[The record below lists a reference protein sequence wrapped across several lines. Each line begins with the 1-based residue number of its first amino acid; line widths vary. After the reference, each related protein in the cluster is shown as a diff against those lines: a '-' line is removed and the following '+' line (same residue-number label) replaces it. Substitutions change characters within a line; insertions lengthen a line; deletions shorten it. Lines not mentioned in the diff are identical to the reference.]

1 MALFMFCPEDV
12 LIVATWSLGSLGAQR
27 ELHLAVDATLSKS
40 RCVKLACWGPWEPK
54 AAAITPH
61 PQPNSF
67 QGWVGAGSEAR
78 WGTGTGL
85 WSAERGRVVPF
96 SC

>member
-40 RCVKLACWGPWEPK
+40 RVSQPLGRCSVTSLAV
-54 AAAITPH
+54 AVTP
-61 PQPNSF
+61 
-67 QGWVGAGSEAR
+67 
-78 WGTGTGL
+78 
-85 WSAERGRVVPF
+85 
-96 SC
+96 